1 MTPEQQQEIA
11 PDAPRPNH
19 STGPNVVSS
28 SSTKTE
34 KGKRVCSLNAYRH
47 GLTGQTSFPLFD
59 QICVLTPDEQQ
70 AYDKH
75 SRSILEALAPAT
87 DFERILAQSIA
98 DDYWRLIRARAIEG
112 SLFAIGMQSGVDN
125 TGSPQVDDAFAQ
137 TRTWIQEARNL
148 NLLTIYTQRIQRS
161 ADKNMA
167 QL

>member
-11 PDAPRPNH
+11 TDAPRPNH
-19 STGPNVVSS
+19 STGP
-28 SSTKTE
+28 KTRE
-34 KGKRVCSLNAYRH
+34 GKRVCSLNAYRH

-112 SLFAIGMQSGVDN
+112 SLFAIGMQRGVDN
-125 TGSPQVDDAFAQ
+125 T
-137 TRTWIQEARNL
+137 
-148 NLLTIYTQRIQRS
+148 
-161 ADKNMA
+161 
-167 QL
+167 